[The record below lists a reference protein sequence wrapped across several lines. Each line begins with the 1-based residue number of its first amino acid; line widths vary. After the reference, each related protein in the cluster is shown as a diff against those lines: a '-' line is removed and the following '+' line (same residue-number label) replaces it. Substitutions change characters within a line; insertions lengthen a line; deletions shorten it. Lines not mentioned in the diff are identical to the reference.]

1 MRGRD
6 MFENVIADL
15 LGVSGVKGVY
25 VADSEGMLIESESIG
40 LSNEEM
46 CAALIVEMLNKATEI
61 MQKLLNDTPEVLT
74 VEGKKERVIV
84 SKAGN
89 FVLGIVADIKA
100 NYGLLKIEMKKAVE
114 KMALMV

>member
-1 MRGRD
+1 

-15 LGVSGVKGVY
+15 LGVGGVKGVY
-25 VADSEGMLIESESIG
+25 IADSEGTLIESESVG
-40 LSNEEM
+40 LANEEM
-46 CAALIVEMLNKATEI
+46 CAALIVDLFNKASEI
-61 MQKLLNDTPEVLT
+61 TQKLSSDAPDLIM

-100 NYGLLKIEMKKAVE
+100 NYGLLKIEMKKAVD
-114 KMALMV
+114 KMTMMV